1 MDQASNDPAVETTG
15 RPFATRTYEARRA
28 HEAREAH
35 DKRAPL
41 VDAWYGSGAAP
52 IEAVDSHAHVFL
64 RSLPRIPSARHSPE
78 YDATLESYVAHLS
91 ACGIT
96 HAVLVQP
103 SFLGTD
109 NHFFVD
115 ALARYP
121 QRFRGIAVVNPC
133 TAEDEFARLEATDV
147 VGIRLNL
154 VGLPIPDFT
163 APRWRAL
170 LARANALGWHVEVH
184 RRAADLPAII
194 PALLDQSCRVVVD
207 HFGRP
212 APHLGTLDP
221 GFRFLLSIAGTGQVW
236 VKLSAAYR
244 NIGSGDGTAFGTRGA
259 RAARRVCAEPARLG
273 QRLAAHAASRS
284 DRLPDDALGARRLG
298 ARSVPAAHHPLR
310 LGARAV
316 PLRSPDARARYMNR
330 PLRAPAAHPM
340 YVKNL

>member
-15 RPFATRTYEARRA
+15 RPFATRTYEARKA

-35 DKRAPL
+35 DKCAPL

-244 NIGSGDGTAFGTRGA
+244 NIGSGDGTAFGTRAA
-259 RAARRVCAEPARLG
+259 RALLGAFAPNRLVWGSDWPHTQHRDRTDYQTTRSALDDWVPDPSLRRIILCDSARALFRFDRQTPAR
-273 QRLAAHAASRS
+273 
-284 DRLPDDALGARRLG
+284 DT
-298 ARSVPAAHHPLR
+298 
-310 LGARAV
+310 
-316 PLRSPDARARYMNR
+316 
-330 PLRAPAAHPM
+330 
-340 YVKNL
+340 